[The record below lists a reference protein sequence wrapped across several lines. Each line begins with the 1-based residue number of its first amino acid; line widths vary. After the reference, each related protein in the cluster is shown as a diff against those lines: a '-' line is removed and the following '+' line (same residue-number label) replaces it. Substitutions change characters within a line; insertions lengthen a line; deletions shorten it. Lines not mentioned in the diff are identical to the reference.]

1 MVKIE
6 QLNCRKKQIED
17 MTEKIV
23 LLNLNNKDMEK
34 KVVDLKLA

>member
-6 QLNCRKKQIED
+6 QLNCRKKQIGD
-17 MTEKIV
+17 MTEEIA